1 MKIEYIEIIKPRIS
15 DINYGGHVGHV
26 ELINLLHEVR
36 VQFLRKHHLNEIE
49 INGGSLIVRELQIK
63 YLNQSFWND
72 DLKIHLMLKIVGAKI
87 IFHYSIYNIS
97 NDNMTANAE
106 ITMVLID
113 KNNPK
118 PLKPNIFLERL
129 YNESSKK

>member
-26 ELINLLHEVR
+26 ELIHLLHEVR
-36 VQFLRKHHLNEIE
+36 VKFLRKYHLNEIE

-72 DLKIHLMLKIVGAKI
+72 ELKIHLTLETVRAKI

-97 NDNMTANAE
+97 KNNMTANAE
-106 ITMVLID
+106 INMVLMNKD
-113 KNNPK
+113 NQK
-118 PLKPNIFLERL
+118 LSKPNIFLERL
-129 YNESSKK
+129 YNESP

>member
-1 MKIEYIEIIKPRIS
+1 MKIEYIEIIKPRIT

-26 ELINLLHEVR
+26 ELIHLLHEVR

-72 DLKIHLMLKIVGAKI
+72 DLKIHLMLKTVGAKI
-87 IFHYSIYNIS
+87 IFQYSIYNLS

-113 KNNPK
+113 KNNQR

-129 YNESSKK
+129 YNESS